1 MKNIKVIIGV
11 VIVVLIISVFAF
23 RGNKTIAPA
32 TTDTATTTMEVVSTT
47 PVLASELTVDNVK
60 LHNTSKDC
68 WSIVDGKVYDLTPWI
83 VKHPGGSKAI
93 ISMCGIDASESYNDE
108 HSGQK
113 RPANELAGFLLGDL
127 VK

>member
-68 WSIVDGKVYDLTPWI
+68 WSIVDNKVYDLTSWI
-83 VKHPGGSKAI
+83 TRHPGGSKAI
-93 ISMCGIDASESYNDE
+93 ISMCGIDASASYNDQ
-108 HSGQK
+108 HGGQK